1 MLNSMYTI
9 IQLELYLKRH
19 EKNMAKDA
27 FLIIED
33 QKSMAL
39 LLQRELAFLT
49 DLPIYICHS
58 LAEVTALLDTNVHI
72 SVCLSDLNLPDAAQ
86 GEAIDLLLNKHI
98 TTIVVTAS
106 YNDETRQAMFKR
118 KVADYVLKD
127 GLSSIRYA
135 VQTAYTI
142 HQNSQRHVWL
152 LSPGSKSS
160 SKLLGML
167 RIHHFQVSL
176 YENCYELKEGLKN
189 NSPDLLLL
197 DVSEDL
203 SSTELY
209 TFVNHIRSQY
219 SQNQLPMMSCAPSEN
234 IAAAIKL
241 MKYGVND
248 FYNTSFTAEE
258 FHIRVNQNIQQ
269 AESFLEIERI
279 SQTDA
284 LTGIF
289 NRGHFFNAGTVRFEQ
304 LKSSQTYFFTVMADI
319 DHFKRV
325 NDDHGHQKGDDA
337 IVYTAQQVQ
346 QTFSNHLVARFGGEE
361 FCVLGQVE
369 DASEIETLCETLRA
383 TIENDSLSATGVP
396 FTISLGLT
404 YSGKDLEE
412 AVSNADKALYRSKES
427 GRNQVSTEY

>member
-1 MLNSMYTI
+1 
-9 IQLELYLKRH
+9 
-19 EKNMAKDA
+19 MAKDA

-39 LLQRELAFLT
+39 LLQRELALLT
-49 DLPIYICHS
+49 DLTIYICHS
-58 LAEVTALLDTNVHI
+58 LAEATALLNTNI
-72 SVCLSDLNLPDAAQ
+72 NIAVCLSDLNLPDAPK
-86 GEAIDLLLNKHI
+86 GEAIDLLLRKHI

-106 YNDETRQAMFKR
+106 YNDEIRQAMFKR

-135 VQTAYTI
+135 VQTAHTI
-142 HQNSQRHVWL
+142 YRNSQKQVWL
-152 LSPGSKSS
+152 LSTTSKSS

-176 YENCYELKEGLKN
+176 YESCDELQEDLKTY
-189 NSPDLLLL
+189 SPDLLLL
-197 DVSEDL
+197 DVSDAFSNL
-203 SSTELY
+203 ELY
-209 TFVNHIRSQY
+209 TLVNQIRSQY

-234 IAAAIKL
+234 IAATIKL

-258 FHIRVNQNIQQ
+258 FYIRVQQNIQQ

-289 NRGHFFNAGTVRFEQ
+289 NRGHFFKAGTVRFEQ
-304 LKSSQTYFFTVMADI
+304 LQSSQQYFFTVMADI

-325 NDDHGHQKGDDA
+325 NDNHGHQKGDEA
-337 IVYTAQQVQ
+337 ITYTAHKIE

-361 FCVLGQVE
+361 FCILGQVE
-369 DASEIETLCETLRA
+369 DAAEIEALCENLRA
-383 TIENDSLSATGVP
+383 TIENDSLNTTGVS

-404 YSGKDLEE
+404 YSGKNLEE
-412 AVSNADKALYRSKES
+412 AVSKADKALYRAKES
-427 GRNQVSTEY
+427 GRNRVSTEF

>member
-1 MLNSMYTI
+1 MP
-9 IQLELYLKRH
+9 Q
-19 EKNMAKDA
+19 DA

-39 LLQRELAFLT
+39 LLKSELAALT
-49 DLPIYICHS
+49 NLPIYLCHS
-58 LAEVTALLDTNVHI
+58 LAEATALLETDVNI

-86 GEAIDLLLNKHI
+86 GQAIDLLLSKHI
-98 TTIVVTAS
+98 TTVVVTAT

-127 GLSSIRYA
+127 GISSIRYA

-152 LSPGSKSS
+152 LSSGSKSS

-176 YENCYELKEGLKN
+176 YEDCPELQEGLKEN
-189 NSPDLLLL
+189 APDLVIL
-197 DVSEDL
+197 DASEGF
-203 SSTELY
+203 SSSKFY
-209 TFVNHIRSQY
+209 DFVNNTRSKY
-219 SQNQLPMMSCAPSEN
+219 SQNQLPLMSCAPSQN
-234 IAAAIKL
+234 IADAIKL

-258 FHIRVNQNIQQ
+258 FYVRVQQNIQQ
-269 AESFLEIERI
+269 AESFREIERI

-289 NRGHFFNAGTVRFEQ
+289 NRGHFFNAGNALFEQ
-304 LKSSQTYFFTVMADI
+304 IKSSQKYFFTVMADI
-319 DHFKRV
+319 DYFKLV
-325 NDDHGHQKGDDA
+325 NDNHGHQKGDDA
-337 IVYTAQQVQ
+337 IVYTAQKIQ
-346 QTFSNHLVARFGGEE
+346 QTFSKHLVTRFGGEE
-361 FCVLGQVE
+361 FCILGQVE
-369 DASEIETLCETLRA
+369 DASEIEALCENLRA
-383 TIENDSLSATGVP
+383 TIENDSLNETGVP

-404 YSGKDLEE
+404 YSGQDLEE
-412 AVSNADKALYRSKES
+412 AVSKADKALYRSKES
-427 GRNQVSTEY
+427 GRNQISTEF

>member
-1 MLNSMYTI
+1 MT
-9 IQLELYLKRH
+9 QE
-19 EKNMAKDA
+19 A

-39 LLQRELAFLT
+39 LLQSELASLT

-58 LAEVTALLDTNVHI
+58 LAEATTLLNTNIHI
-72 SVCLSDLNLPDAAQ
+72 SVCLSDLNQPDAAQ
-86 GEAIDLLLNKHI
+86 GEAINLLLSKRI

-135 VQTAYTI
+135 AQTAYTI

-152 LSPGSKSS
+152 LSTNSKSS
-160 SKLLGML
+160 SKLMGML

-176 YENCYELKEGLKN
+176 YADCQELHENLKN
-189 NSPDLLLL
+189 SMPDLVIL
-197 DVSEDL
+197 DASENVSSHPFYE
-203 SSTELY
+203 
-209 TFVNHIRSQY
+209 FVNHVRSQY
-219 SQNQLPMMSCAPSEN
+219 SQNKLPMMSCAPSDN
-234 IAAAIKL
+234 IAVAIKL

-248 FYNTSFTAEE
+248 FYNTNFTAEE
-258 FHIRVNQNIQQ
+258 FYVRVQQNIQQ

-289 NRGHFFNAGTVRFEQ
+289 NRGHFFNAGNTSFEQ
-304 LKSSQTYFFTVMADI
+304 IKSAQKYFFTVMADI
-319 DHFKRV
+319 DHFKLV
-325 NDDHGHQKGDDA
+325 NDNHGHQKGDEA
-337 IVYTAQQVQ
+337 IVYTAQQIQ
-346 QTFSNHLVARFGGEE
+346 QVFPNHLVARFGGEE
-361 FCVLGQVE
+361 FCILGEVE
-369 DASEIETLCETLRA
+369 DASEIEALCETLRA
-383 TIENDSLSATGVP
+383 TIENESLDSTGVA

-404 YSGKDLEE
+404 YSGQDLEE
-412 AVSNADKALYRSKES
+412 AVFKADKALYRAKES
-427 GRNQVSTEY
+427 GRNQIATEF

>member
-1 MLNSMYTI
+1 
-9 IQLELYLKRH
+9 
-19 EKNMAKDA
+19 MAQDA

-49 DLPIYICHS
+49 NFPIYICHS
-58 LAEVTALLDTNVHI
+58 LAEATALLNTHVKI

-86 GEAIDLLLNKHI
+86 GEAIDLLLSKHI
-98 TTIVVTAS
+98 TTIVLTAS

-142 HQNSQRHVWL
+142 HQNSQRQAWL
-152 LSPGSKSS
+152 LSSGSKSS

-176 YENCYELKEGLKN
+176 YESDHELLEDLKN
-189 NSPDLLLL
+189 YSPGLVLL
-197 DVSEDL
+197 DISEDF
-203 SSTELY
+203 SNTEFY
-209 TFVNHIRSQY
+209 TFVNQIRLQY

-234 IAAAIKL
+234 IPAAIKL

-248 FYNTSFTAEE
+248 FYNTGFTAEE
-258 FHIRVNQNIQQ
+258 FHIRVNQNIQH

-284 LTGIF
+284 LTRIF
-289 NRGHFFNAGTVRFEQ
+289 NRGHFFSAGTVRFEQ
-304 LKSSQTYFFTVMADI
+304 LKSSQKYFFTVMADI

-325 NDDHGHQKGDDA
+325 NDNNGHQKGDDA
-337 IVYTAQQVQ
+337 IVYTAQQIQ

-361 FCVLGQVE
+361 FCILGQVE
-369 DASEIETLCETLRA
+369 DASEIEALCETLRA

-412 AVSNADKALYRSKES
+412 AVSKADKALYRSKKS
-427 GRNQVSTEY
+427 GRNLVSTEF

>member
-1 MLNSMYTI
+1 MTS
-9 IQLELYLKRH
+9 
-19 EKNMAKDA
+19 DS

-39 LLQRELAFLT
+39 LLQSELACLT
-49 DLPIYICHS
+49 NLPIYICHS
-58 LAEVTALLDTNVHI
+58 LAEATALLNTDINI

-86 GEAIDLLLNKHI
+86 GEAIDLLLSKHI

-106 YNDETRQAMFKR
+106 YNDQIRQALFKR

-127 GLSSIRYA
+127 GISSIRYA
-135 VQTAYTI
+135 VQTANTI
-142 HQNSQRHVWL
+142 HQNSQKRIWL
-152 LSPGSKSS
+152 LSAGSKSS

-176 YENCYELKEGLKN
+176 YENCHELQLSLKEKM
-189 NSPDLLLL
+189 PDLIIL
-197 DVSEDL
+197 DAAENFA
-203 SSTELY
+203 SSQFY
-209 TFVNHIRSQY
+209 DFVNQVRSHY

-248 FYNTSFTAEE
+248 FYNTNFTAEE
-258 FHIRVNQNIQQ
+258 FYVRVQQNIQQ

-284 LTGIF
+284 LTGIA
-289 NRGHFFNAGTVRFEQ
+289 NRGHFFTAGVARFEQ
-304 LKSSQTYFFTVMADI
+304 LKSSQKYFFTVMADI
-319 DHFKRV
+319 DHFKLV
-325 NDDHGHQKGDDA
+325 NDNHGHQKGDDA
-337 IVYTAQQVQ
+337 IVYTAKQIEHIFA
-346 QTFSNHLVARFGGEE
+346 THLVARFGGEE

-383 TIENDSLSATGVP
+383 TIENHSLDRTGVP
-396 FTISLGLT
+396 FTISMGLT

-412 AVSNADKALYRSKES
+412 AVSKADKALYRAKES
-427 GRNQVSTEY
+427 GRNQVATEF

>member
-1 MLNSMYTI
+1 MLIFENYSNLFTI
-9 IQLELYLKRH
+9 QDLATIMTE
-19 EKNMAKDA
+19 DA

-58 LAEVTALLDTNVHI
+58 LAEATALLNTNVNF

-86 GEAIDLLLNKHI
+86 GEAIDLLLSKHI

-106 YNDETRQAMFKR
+106 YNDETRQALFKR

-142 HQNSQRHVWL
+142 HQNSQRQVWL
-152 LSPGSKSS
+152 LSSGSKSS

-176 YENCYELKEGLKN
+176 YESSHELLKALKK
-189 NSPDLLLL
+189 NSPDLILL
-197 DVSEDL
+197 DVSEDF
-203 SSTELY
+203 SNREFF
-209 TFVNHIRSQY
+209 TFVNQIRSQY

-234 IAAAIKL
+234 IPGAIKL

-304 LKSSQTYFFTVMADI
+304 LKSSQKYFFTVMADI
-319 DHFKRV
+319 DHFKLV
-325 NDDHGHQKGDDA
+325 NDNHGHQKGDDA
-337 IVYTAQQVQ
+337 IVYTAQQIQ
-346 QTFSNHLVARFGGEE
+346 QTFADHLVARFGGEE
-361 FCVLGQVE
+361 FCILGEVE
-369 DASEIETLCETLRA
+369 DASEIEALCETLRA
-383 TIENDSLSATGVP
+383 TIEKGSLTTTGVP

-412 AVSNADKALYRSKES
+412 AVSKADKALYRAKES
-427 GRNQVSTEY
+427 GRNQVSTEF